1 MNPRALRAVGP
12 ALLIVSALAVAA
24 WALVVGGATE
34 ATELADAGPVVR
46 WSLPLAKLGVNLSA
60 AVMLGSL
67 VLALFALRQGEREW
81 DIALDTA
88 SIGAA
93 VFTVASGAVTFLTFL
108 DTFTPQVSAGQEFG
122 AQFGRYLVELELG
135 RAWMITTVLGAGLT
149 VLAFAVRGWIPTLI
163 TAGVATVALIPMAT
177 QGHSG
182 DLADHNIVVTALA
195 IHVIGAAVW
204 VGGLFLVVIV
214 RPRLAADNRADRVRP
229 VLERYSSLALIAFL
243 LVAFSGI
250 LRSFASISRID
261 ELFTTTYGFILLVKI
276 IALLL
281 MGALG
286 AWYRAKLIATQRNG
300 AFWIMVTLELA
311 LMGVASGAAAALAR
325 SVPPL
330 NEQPP
335 ALETPAQFLNE
346 AALPPELTPIRF
358 LTEWEVDPLWLV
370 VGVLGIAFYVAGVL
384 RLRRRGDTWP
394 IYRTV
399 LWVIGMLLL
408 IWVTSGALN
417 AYGHYLFSAH
427 MLLHMLLAMAIP
439 LLLVP
444 GAPVTLA
451 ARAIRRRDDGTRG
464 GREWILWVVHN
475 PAAKVLTHPL
485 VAAGIFVGSLWL
497 FYFTDLF
504 RWALYDHLGHE
515 WMVAHFLISGYLFV
529 MSLTGIDPIPYRM
542 PYAGRLVT
550 LIVTMAMHAF
560 FGIAIMSQSGLMVA
574 EWFGAMGRTWGAT
587 PMEDQ
592 YVGGGIAWSIGEI
605 PTVIT
610 AIVVAIQW
618 SRSDEKQQRRSDRH
632 ADRTGDAELAAY
644 NARLEAIAKRDAERE
659 GR

>member
-1 MNPRALRAVGP
+1 M
-12 ALLIVSALAVAA
+12 
-24 WALVVGGATE
+24 
-34 ATELADAGPVVR
+34 
-46 WSLPLAKLGVNLSA
+46 
-60 AVMLGSL
+60 
-67 VLALFALRQGEREW
+67 
-81 DIALDTA
+81 
-88 SIGAA
+88 
-93 VFTVASGAVTFLTFL
+93 
-108 DTFTPQVSAGQEFG
+108 
-122 AQFGRYLVELELG
+122 
-135 RAWMITTVLGAGLT
+135 
-149 VLAFAVRGWIPTLI
+149 
-163 TAGVATVALIPMAT
+163 
-177 QGHSG
+177 
-182 DLADHNIVVTALA
+182 
-195 IHVIGAAVW
+195 W
-204 VGGLFLVVIV
+204 VGGRFLFVIV
-214 RPRLAADNRADRVRP
+214 RPRLAADSRVRLRP
-229 VLERYSSLALIAFL
+229 QVLERYSSLALIAFL

-300 AFWIMVTLELA
+300 AFWMMVTLELA

-330 NEQPP
+330 NEQLAGARDAGAVPQRGRAPAGAHSHPVPDRVGGRP
-335 ALETPAQFLNE
+335 ALARRRRAGAWPRT
-346 AALPPELTPIRF
+346 
-358 LTEWEVDPLWLV
+358 
-370 VGVLGIAFYVAGVL
+370 AGVL

-427 MLLHMLLAMAIP
+427 MLRTCCWRWRFRCCLCPAPPSHSPRARSADAM
-439 LLLVP
+439 
-444 GAPVTLA
+444 T
-451 ARAIRRRDDGTRG
+451 ARAAAASGSSGSCTIRPPRCSRIRWSPPASSW
-464 GREWILWVVHN
+464 GRSGCSTSPICS
-475 PAAKVLTHPL
+475 
-485 VAAGIFVGSLWL
+485 AGRCTTIC
-497 FYFTDLF
+497 DQ
-504 RWALYDHLGHE
+504 

-618 SRSDEKQQRRSDRH
+618 SRSDEKQQRRIRPPRRPH
-632 ADRTGDAELAAY
+632 RRRG
-644 NARLEAIAKRDAERE
+644 ARRLQRQAQ
-659 GR
+659 